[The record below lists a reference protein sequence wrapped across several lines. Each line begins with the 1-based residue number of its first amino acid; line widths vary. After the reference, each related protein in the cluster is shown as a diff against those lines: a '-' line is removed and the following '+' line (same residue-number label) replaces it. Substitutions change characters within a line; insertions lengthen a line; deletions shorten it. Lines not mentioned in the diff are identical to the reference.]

1 MCFLFSI
8 LALADKTL
16 RRRGNGG
23 KVNETLIKSEE
34 RKGGERERMRR
45 RRRRGVFI
53 RKASSQQ

>member
-8 LALADKTL
+8 LEDQTL